1 MEFIIPSLQET
12 LRYRVVTASLQS
24 DWYEVVPMILPSLE
38 FARWEVT
45 PPAYLQMPPFTH
57 DGFGYIEAPENSAVG
72 LDVRVNM
79 LPEQIEA
86 RLSGK
91 ETIVTMEK
99 VGRVT
104 FSWSAKMDNEWSAR
118 LGLSDL
124 AQPGRPAVL
133 YDSITFSPIPDEP
146 PIVEITEPAKDLE
159 LPFDADPLLI
169 EVFAADDHGV
179 SELRLHVSHDGVKK
193 EEELF
198 VEPVEKEKAVTGI
211 LDLNEYPLAVGD
223 VITYMAF
230 VADNREPKTR
240 LPVRRFILLRSCHL
254 KGT

>member
-1 MEFIIPSLQET
+1 
-12 LRYRVVTASLQS
+12 
-24 DWYEVVPMILPSLE
+24 
-38 FARWEVT
+38 
-45 PPAYLQMPPFTH
+45 
-57 DGFGYIEAPENSAVG
+57 
-72 LDVRVNM
+72 
-79 LPEQIEA
+79 
-86 RLSGK
+86 
-91 ETIVTMEK
+91 
-99 VGRVT
+99 
-104 FSWSAKMDNEWSAR
+104 MDNEWSAR

-179 SELRLHVSHDGVKK
+179 SDLRLHVSHDGVKK

-230 VADNREPKTR
+230 VADNREPENQIARSEIYFIEILPPEGNMTDSDQQAGGEMEGESKEIPHPPIYQPYKTNHTGY
-240 LPVRRFILLRSCHL
+240 L
-254 KGT
+254 